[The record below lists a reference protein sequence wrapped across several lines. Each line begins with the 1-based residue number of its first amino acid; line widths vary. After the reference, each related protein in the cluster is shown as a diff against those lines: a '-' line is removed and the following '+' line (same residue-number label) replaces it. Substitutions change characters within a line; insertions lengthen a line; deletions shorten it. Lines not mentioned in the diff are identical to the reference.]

1 MPKIQTAFD
10 FLFNPITRALPLLLI
25 YQLMHVRA
33 PVCINISHRCV
44 TRVYFKGGQRMSSLF
59 EDDYVIRKQ
68 SVPVQSKC
76 EDCVCELLKKILNDS
91 LEVFNH
97 QKLLII
103 NKNTSHPVSVDGMD
117 PTIFTLES
125 LDSETCCAVF
135 CFKSELIDSTSG
147 TTPIS
152 GTLVEDCRNIA
163 GVILIDDH
171 D

>member
-1 MPKIQTAFD
+1 
-10 FLFNPITRALPLLLI
+10 
-25 YQLMHVRA
+25 
-33 PVCINISHRCV
+33 
-44 TRVYFKGGQRMSSLF
+44 MSSLF

-171 D
+171 E